1 LIRSPGEIKNTMYYP
16 YVFKE
21 LRFRYNRTLVN
32 VFGIAVGIALFVSI
46 SALSAAYKDAARQPF
61 KNIGADLIVQ
71 RAEKQQA
78 QPAKRIKSMRG
89 IRLPF
94 SNQLFDAQDLL
105 SLRQIEGINAT
116 AHALLLWEFAE
127 NGFRTIMGVD
137 AGQPSLGAG
146 RVQNWLTQGRF
157 PEKPGEIALEK
168 HFAKFQKAGPGDTF
182 QIGGHTFAIAGI
194 IEIKE
199 GAQVAAANIYMPLD
213 SARMLLARKPDAMNL
228 IYLRLNDPSMLNQV
242 KSQLSA
248 EINGASISS
257 SDSFLELMGGISMIS
272 EKFSLIASM
281 VGLLGAVLLIMKT
294 MIANLFERSHE
305 IGILKAVGWTQ
316 QEIQRQLTAEAFV
329 QTLAG
334 GLLGILVG
342 YFISFLLGFLSITIP
357 VPWELNPVPA
367 MARQAQAASQVAR
380 LPVSVSL
387 PLAATAMGL
396 SVIIGC
402 VIGYVTGR
410 RTSKM
415 KPVDILRQ
423 L

>member
-1 LIRSPGEIKNTMYYP
+1 
-16 YVFKE
+16 
-21 LRFRYNRTLVN
+21 VN
-32 VFGIAVGIALFVSI
+32 VFGLAVGIALFVSI
-46 SALSAAYKDAARQPF
+46 SAVSAAYKDAARQPF

-71 RAEKQQA
+71 RVEKQQSQA
-78 QPAKRIKSMRG
+78 GNGTKSMRG

-94 SNQLFDAQDLL
+94 SNQLFDALDLQ
-105 SLRQIEGINAT
+105 SLQQIEGIDAI

-137 AGQPSLGAG
+137 TGQPSLGAG
-146 RVQNWLTQGRF
+146 RVQKWLKQGRF
-157 PEKPGEIALEK
+157 PKKLDEIALEK
-168 HFAKFQKAGPGDTF
+168 HFARFQKAGLGDPF
-182 QIGGHTFAIAGI
+182 LIGGHTFTITGI

-199 GAQVAAANIYMPLD
+199 GAQISAANIYTPID
-213 SARMLLARKPDAMNL
+213 SARMLLAQKPEAINL
-228 IYLRLNDPSMLNQV
+228 IYLRLKDPSMLNPI
-242 KSQLSA
+242 KSQLA
-248 EINGASISS
+248 ARIKGVSISS
-257 SDSFLELMGGISMIS
+257 SNSFLELMGGVSMIS
-272 EKFSLIASM
+272 ERFSFIASV
-281 VGLLGAVLLIMKT
+281 VGLLGAVVLITKT
-294 MIANLFERSHE
+294 MIANLVERSRE

-316 QEIQRQLTAEAFV
+316 QEIQKQLTAEAFV

-342 YFISFLLGFLSITIP
+342 YFISFFLGFLSITIP
-357 VPWELNPVPA
+357 LPWELNPVPA
-367 MARQAQAASQVAR
+367 MAKQAQAASQVVR

-387 PLAATAMGL
+387 SLAVTAMGL

-402 VIGYVTGR
+402 VIGYLTAR

>member
-1 LIRSPGEIKNTMYYP
+1 MYYR
-16 YVFKE
+16 YVINE
-21 LRFRYNRTLVN
+21 LRHRSNRTLVN

-46 SALSAAYKDAARQPF
+46 SAVSAAYKDAARQPF

-71 RAEKQQA
+71 RAEKQQS
-78 QPAKRIKSMRG
+78 QPDNGTKSMRG

-105 SLRQIEGINAT
+105 SLQQIEGVDAT
-116 AHALLLWEFAE
+116 AHALLLWEFAK

-137 AGQPSLGAG
+137 TGQPSLGAG
-146 RVQNWLTQGRF
+146 RVQKWLKQGRF

-168 HFAKFQKAGPGDTF
+168 HFARFQKAAPGEPF
-182 QIGGHTFAIAGI
+182 QIGGHTFTIAGI

-199 GAQVAAANIYMPLD
+199 GAQVSAANIYMPLD
-213 SARMLLARKPDAMNL
+213 SARMLLGRKPEAMNL
-228 IYLRLNDPSMLNQV
+228 IYLRLNDPSMLNSI
-242 KSQLSA
+242 KSQLA
-248 EINGASISS
+248 VKIKGVSISS
-257 SDSFLELMGGISMIS
+257 SDSFLELMGGVSMIS
-272 EKFSLIASM
+272 ERFSFIASI
-281 VGLLGAVLLIMKT
+281 VGLLGAVVLIMKT
-294 MIANLFERSHE
+294 MIANLVERSHE

-316 QEIQRQLTAEAFV
+316 QEIQKQLAAEAFV
-329 QTLAG
+329 QALAG
-334 GLLGILVG
+334 GLLGILLG

-367 MARQAQAASQVAR
+367 MAKQAQAATRVVR

-387 PLAATAMGL
+387 SLAATAMGL

-402 VIGYVTGR
+402 AISYVTGR

>member
-1 LIRSPGEIKNTMYYP
+1 MYYS

-46 SALSAAYKDAARQPF
+46 SAVSAAYKDAVRQPF

-78 QPAKRIKSMRG
+78 QPDKRIKSMRG

-105 SLRQIEGINAT
+105 SLQQIEGIDAT
-116 AHALLLWEFAE
+116 AQALLLWEFAE

-146 RVQNWLTQGRF
+146 KMRNWLKEGRF

-168 HFAKFQKAGPGDTF
+168 HFARFQKVVPGDTF
-182 QIGGHTFAIAGI
+182 QIGGHTFTIAGI

-199 GAQVAAANIYMPLD
+199 GAQVSAANIYMPLD
-213 SARMLLARKPDAMNL
+213 SARMLLARNPEAMNL
-228 IYLRLNDPSMLNQV
+228 IYLRLNDPSMLNPI
-242 KSQLSA
+242 KSQLA
-248 EINGASISS
+248 AQIKGVSISS
-257 SDSFLELMGGISMIS
+257 SDSFLELMGGVSMIS
-272 EKFSLIASM
+272 ERFSFIASI
-281 VGLLGAVLLIMKT
+281 VGLLGAVVLIMKT
-294 MIANLFERSHE
+294 MIANLVERSHE

-316 QEIQRQLTAEAFV
+316 QEIQKQLTAEAFV
-329 QTLAG
+329 QTFAG
-334 GLLGILVG
+334 GLLGILAG

-367 MARQAQAASQVAR
+367 MAKQAQAANQVVR

-387 PLAATAMGL
+387 SLAATAMGL

-402 VIGYVTGR
+402 VIGFVTAR

>member
-1 LIRSPGEIKNTMYYP
+1 
-16 YVFKE
+16 
-21 LRFRYNRTLVN
+21 VN

-46 SALSAAYKDAARQPF
+46 SAVSAAYKDAARQPF

-71 RAEKQQA
+71 RTEKQQA
-78 QPAKRIKSMRG
+78 QPDKRIKSMRG

-94 SNQLFDAQDLL
+94 SNQLFDAHDLSVL
-105 SLRQIEGINAT
+105 QRIEGIDAT

-127 NGFRTIMGVD
+127 KGFRTIMGVD
-137 AGQPSLGAG
+137 AGQPSLGAVKV
-146 RVQNWLTQGRF
+146 RNWLKQGRF

-168 HFAKFQKAGPGDTF
+168 HFAKFQKIGPRDTF
-182 QIGGHTFAIAGI
+182 QIGGHTFTIVGI

-199 GAQVAAANIYMPLD
+199 GAQVSAANIYMPLD
-213 SARMLLARKPDAMNL
+213 SARMLLARTPDAPDATNL
-228 IYLRLNDPSMLNQV
+228 IYLRLSNPSMLNQV
-242 KSQLSA
+242 KSHLAAQ
-248 EINGASISS
+248 IKGASISS
-257 SDSFLELMGGISMIS
+257 SDSFLELMGGVSMIS
-272 EKFSLIASM
+272 EKFSFIASM
-281 VGLLGAVLLIMKT
+281 VGLIGAALLIMKT
-294 MIANLFERSHE
+294 MIANLVERSHE

-316 QEIQRQLTAEAFV
+316 QEIQKQLTAEAFI
-329 QTLAG
+329 QTLVG
-334 GLLGILVG
+334 GVLGILTG

-357 VPWELNPVPA
+357 VPWELNPLPA
-367 MARQAQAASQVAR
+367 MAKKAQAASQVVR
-380 LPVSVSL
+380 LPISVSF

>member
-1 LIRSPGEIKNTMYYP
+1 MYYR
-16 YVFKE
+16 YVIKE
-21 LRFRYNRTLVN
+21 LRHRSNRTLVN
-32 VFGIAVGIALFVSI
+32 VFGIAMGIALFVSI
-46 SALSAAYKDAARQPF
+46 SAVSAAYKDAARQPF

-71 RAEKQQA
+71 RAEKQQS
-78 QPAKRIKSMRG
+78 PPGSMIRSMRG

-105 SLRQIEGINAT
+105 SLQQIKGIDAT

-146 RVQNWLTQGRF
+146 RVQKWLKQGRF

-168 HFAKFQKAGPGDTF
+168 HFARFQKVGLGDTF
-182 QIGGHTFAIAGI
+182 LIGGHTFTITGI

-199 GAQVAAANIYMPLD
+199 GAQVSAANIYMPID
-213 SARMLLARKPDAMNL
+213 IARMLLARKPDAVNL
-228 IYLRLNDPSMLNQV
+228 IYLRLNDPSMLNPI
-242 KSQLSA
+242 KSQLTARIKGVSV
-248 EINGASISS
+248 SS
-257 SDSFLELMGGISMIS
+257 SDSFLELMGGVSMIS
-272 EKFSLIASM
+272 ERFSLIASI
-281 VGLLGAVLLIMKT
+281 VALLGAVVLIMKT
-294 MIANLFERSHE
+294 MIANLVERSHE

-316 QEIQRQLTAEAFV
+316 QEIQKQLTAEAFV

-334 GLLGILVG
+334 GVLGILVG

-367 MARQAQAASQVAR
+367 MAKQAQAASQVVR

-387 PLAATAMGL
+387 PLAATALGI

-402 VIGYVTGR
+402 AIGYLTAQ

-423 L
+423 I

>member
-1 LIRSPGEIKNTMYYP
+1 MYYR
-16 YVFKE
+16 YVIKE
-21 LRFRYNRTLVN
+21 LRHRSNRTLVN

-46 SALSAAYKDAARQPF
+46 SAVSAAYKDAARQPF
-61 KNIGADLIVQ
+61 INIGADLIVQ
-71 RAEKQQA
+71 RAEKQQF
-78 QPAKRIKSMRG
+78 QPGKQIKSMRG

-105 SLRQIEGINAT
+105 SLQQIDGIDAT

-146 RVQNWLTQGRF
+146 RVQKWIKQGRF
-157 PEKPGEIALEK
+157 PEKPGDIALEK
-168 HFAKFQKAGPGDTF
+168 HFAKFQKVGPGDTF
-182 QIGGHTFAIAGI
+182 QIGGHTFTIAGI

-199 GAQVAAANIYMPLD
+199 GAQVSAANIYMPLD
-213 SARMLLARKPDAMNL
+213 SARMLLARKPEAMNL
-228 IYLRLNDPSMLNQV
+228 IYLRLKDPSMLNPI
-242 KSQLSA
+242 KSQLA
-248 EINGASISS
+248 VQIKGVSISS
-257 SDSFLELMGGISMIS
+257 SDSSLELMGGVSMIS
-272 EKFSLIASM
+272 ERFSFIASI
-281 VGLLGAVLLIMKT
+281 VGLLGAVVLIMKT
-294 MIANLFERSHE
+294 MIANLVERSHE

-316 QEIQRQLTAEAFV
+316 KEIQKQLTAEAFF

-367 MARQAQAASQVAR
+367 MAKQAQAASQVVR

-387 PLAATAMGL
+387 SLAVKAMGL

-402 VIGYVTGR
+402 IIGFVTGR

-415 KPVDILRQ
+415 KPADILRH

>member
-1 LIRSPGEIKNTMYYP
+1 MYYR
-16 YVFKE
+16 YVIKE
-21 LRFRYNRTLVN
+21 LRHRSNRTLVN

-46 SALSAAYKDAARQPF
+46 SAVSAAYKDAARQPF
-61 KNIGADLIVQ
+61 INIGADLIVQ
-71 RAEKQQA
+71 RAEKQQF
-78 QPAKRIKSMRG
+78 QPGKQIKSMRG

-105 SLRQIEGINAT
+105 SLQQIDGIDAT

-146 RVQNWLTQGRF
+146 RVQKWIKQGRF
-157 PEKPGEIALEK
+157 PEKPGDIALEK
-168 HFAKFQKAGPGDTF
+168 HFAKFQKVGPGDTF
-182 QIGGHTFAIAGI
+182 QIGGHTFTIAGI

-199 GAQVAAANIYMPLD
+199 GAQVSAANIYMPLD
-213 SARMLLARKPDAMNL
+213 SARMLLARKPEAMNL
-228 IYLRLNDPSMLNQV
+228 IYLRLKDPSMLNPI
-242 KSQLSA
+242 KSQLA
-248 EINGASISS
+248 VQIKGVSISS
-257 SDSFLELMGGISMIS
+257 SDSSLELMGGVSMIS
-272 EKFSLIASM
+272 ERFSFIASI
-281 VGLLGAVLLIMKT
+281 VGLLGAVVLIMKT
-294 MIANLFERSHE
+294 MIANLVERSHE

-316 QEIQRQLTAEAFV
+316 KEIQKQLTAEAFF

-367 MARQAQAASQVAR
+367 MAKQAQAASQVVR

-387 PLAATAMGL
+387 SLAVKAMGL

-402 VIGYVTGR
+402 VIGFVTGR

-415 KPVDILRQ
+415 KPADILRH

>member
-1 LIRSPGEIKNTMYYP
+1 MYYP

-21 LRFRYNRTLVN
+21 LRFRFNRTLVN

-46 SALSAAYKDAARQPF
+46 SAVSAAYKDAARRPF
-61 KNIGADLIVQ
+61 KDIGADLILQ
-71 RAEKQQA
+71 RGEKQQA
-78 QPAKRIKSMRG
+78 QAGQRIKSMRG
-89 IRLPF
+89 VRLPF
-94 SNQLFDAQDLL
+94 SNQLFDAQDLAAL
-105 SLRQIEGINAT
+105 KRIEGIDAT

-127 NGFRTIMGVD
+127 KGFRTIMGVD
-137 AGQPSLGAG
+137 DGQSALGAVKV
-146 RVQNWLTQGRF
+146 RDWIKQGRF

-182 QIGGHTFAIAGI
+182 QIGGHTFTVAGI

-199 GAQVAAANIYMPLD
+199 GAQVAAANIYMPID
-213 SARMLLARKPDAMNL
+213 SARMLLAQKPDALNL
-228 IYLRLNDPSMLNQV
+228 VYLRLNDPSMLNQV
-242 KSQLSA
+242 KSQLTVQ
-248 EINGASISS
+248 IKGASISS
-257 SDSFLELMGGISMIS
+257 SDSFIELMGGVSMIS
-272 EKFSLIASM
+272 EKFSFIASM
-281 VGLLGAVLLIMKT
+281 VGLLGAALLIMKT
-294 MIANLFERSHE
+294 MIANLVERSHE
-305 IGILKAVGWTQ
+305 IGILKAVGWTP
-316 QEIQRQLTAEAFV
+316 QEIQKQLTAEAFV

-334 GLLGILVG
+334 GLLGILAG

-367 MARQAQAASQVAR
+367 MAKQAQAASQVVR

-402 VIGYVTGR
+402 LCGYTLGR
-410 RTSKM
+410 RTAKM
-415 KPVDILRQ
+415 KPADFLRQ

>member
-1 LIRSPGEIKNTMYYP
+1 
-16 YVFKE
+16 
-21 LRFRYNRTLVN
+21 VN

-46 SALSAAYKDAARQPF
+46 SAVSAAYKSAARQPF
-61 KNIGADLIVQ
+61 NNIGADLIVQ
-71 RAEKQQA
+71 SAEKQQS
-78 QPAKRIKSMRG
+78 QPDNKIKSMRG

-94 SNQLFDAQDLL
+94 SNQLFDPQDLS
-105 SLRQIEGINAT
+105 SLHRIEGISAT

-146 RVQNWLTQGRF
+146 RAQQWIKQGYF

-168 HFAKFQKAGPGDTF
+168 HFAKFQKARLGDTI
-182 QIGGHTFAIAGI
+182 QIGKHTFTITGI
-194 IEIKE
+194 IEIKA
-199 GAQVAAANIYMPLD
+199 GAQVTAANIYMPLD
-213 SARMLLARKPDAMNL
+213 SARKLLARKPRAINL
-228 IYLRLNDPSMLNQV
+228 IFLKLNDPSMLNPI
-242 KSQLSA
+242 KSQLA
-248 EINGASISS
+248 AQIKGVSISS
-257 SDSFLELMGGISMIS
+257 SDSFIELMGGVSMIS
-272 EKFSLIASM
+272 ERFTLIASI
-281 VGLLGAVLLIMKT
+281 VSLLGAVALITKT
-294 MIANLFERSHE
+294 MIANLVERSHE

-316 QEIQRQLTAEAFV
+316 QDIQKQLTAEAFL

-334 GLLGILVG
+334 GLLGILLG

-367 MARQAQAASQVAR
+367 MAKQAQVASQIVR

-387 PLAATAMGL
+387 SLAATAMGL

-402 VIGYVTGR
+402 VIGYATGR

-415 KPVDILRQ
+415 KPAVILRKP
-423 L
+423 

>member
-1 LIRSPGEIKNTMYYP
+1 MYYR
-16 YVFKE
+16 YVIKE
-21 LRFRYNRTLVN
+21 LRHRSNRTLVN

-46 SALSAAYKDAARQPF
+46 SAVSTAYKTAASRPF

-71 RAEKQQA
+71 RAEKQQD
-78 QPAKRIKSMRG
+78 QPDKRIKSMRG

-94 SNQLFDAQDLL
+94 SNQLFEAQDLL
-105 SLRQIEGINAT
+105 ALQRIEGIDAT
-116 AHALLLWEFAE
+116 THALLLWEFAE

-137 AGQPSLGAG
+137 AGQSSLGAG
-146 RVQNWLTQGRF
+146 KVRDWVKQGRF
-157 PEKPGEIALEK
+157 PEKPDEIALEK
-168 HFAKFQKAGPGDTF
+168 HFAKFQKIKPGDTF
-182 QIGGHTFAIAGI
+182 QISGHTFTIVGI

-199 GAQVAAANIYMPLD
+199 GAQVAAANIYMPLGI
-213 SARMLLARKPDAMNL
+213 ARMLLARKPDAMNL

-242 KSQLSA
+242 KSQLA
-248 EINGASISS
+248 AQIKGASISS
-257 SDSFLELMGGISMIS
+257 SDSFLELMGGVSMIS

-281 VGLLGAVLLIMKT
+281 VALLGAVSLIMKT
-294 MIANLFERSHE
+294 MIANLVERSHE
-305 IGILKAVGWTQ
+305 IGILKAVGWTH
-316 QEIQRQLTAEAFV
+316 QEIQKQLTAEAFV

-357 VPWELNPVPA
+357 IPWELNPVPA
-367 MARQAQAASQVAR
+367 MAKQAQAASQIVR

>member
-1 LIRSPGEIKNTMYYP
+1 MYYS

-46 SALSAAYKDAARQPF
+46 SAVSAAYKDAVRQPF

-78 QPAKRIKSMRG
+78 QPDKRIKSMRG

-105 SLRQIEGINAT
+105 SLQQIEGIDAT
-116 AHALLLWEFAE
+116 AQALLLWEFAE

-146 RVQNWLTQGRF
+146 KMRNWLKQGRF

-168 HFAKFQKAGPGDTF
+168 HFAKFQKTGLGETL
-182 QIGGHTFAIAGI
+182 QIGGHTFTIAGI

-199 GAQVAAANIYMPLD
+199 GAQVSAANIYMPLD
-213 SARMLLARKPDAMNL
+213 SARMLLARNPEAMNL
-228 IYLRLNDPSMLNQV
+228 IYLRLNDPSMLNPI
-242 KSQLSA
+242 KSQLA
-248 EINGASISS
+248 AQIKGVSISS
-257 SDSFLELMGGISMIS
+257 SDSFLELMGGVSMIS
-272 EKFSLIASM
+272 ERFSFIASI
-281 VGLLGAVLLIMKT
+281 VGVLGAVVLIMKT
-294 MIANLFERSHE
+294 MIANLVERSHE

-316 QEIQRQLTAEAFV
+316 QEIQKQLTAEAFV
-329 QTLAG
+329 QTFAG
-334 GLLGILVG
+334 GLLGILAG

-367 MARQAQAASQVAR
+367 MAKQAQAANQVVR

-387 PLAATAMGL
+387 SLAATAMGL

-402 VIGYVTGR
+402 VIGFVTAR

>member
-1 LIRSPGEIKNTMYYP
+1 
-16 YVFKE
+16 
-21 LRFRYNRTLVN
+21 VN

-46 SALSAAYKDAARQPF
+46 SAVSAAYKDAARQPF
-61 KNIGADLIVQ
+61 KNIGADLVVQ
-71 RAEKQQA
+71 RAEKKQS
-78 QPAKRIKSMRG
+78 QPDNGTKSMRG

-105 SLRQIEGINAT
+105 SLQQIDGIDAT
-116 AHALLLWEFAE
+116 AHALLLWEFAA

-137 AGQPSLGAG
+137 AAQPSLGAG
-146 RVQNWLTQGRF
+146 RVQKWIKQGRF
-157 PEKPGEIALEK
+157 PQKPGEIALEK
-168 HFAKFQKAGPGDTF
+168 HFARFQKFGLGDTF
-182 QIGGHTFAIAGI
+182 QIGGRTFTIAGI

-199 GAQVAAANIYMPLD
+199 GAQVSAANIYMPLD
-213 SARMLLARKPDAMNL
+213 SARMLLARKPEAINL
-228 IYLRLNDPSMLNQV
+228 IYLRLNDPSMLNPI
-242 KSQLSA
+242 KSQLA
-248 EINGASISS
+248 AQIKGVSISS
-257 SDSFLELMGGISMIS
+257 SDSFLELMGGVSMIS
-272 EKFSLIASM
+272 ERFSLIASI
-281 VGLLGAVLLIMKT
+281 VGLLGAVVLIMKT
-294 MIANLFERSHE
+294 MIANLVERSHE

-316 QEIQRQLTAEAFV
+316 QEIQKQLTAEAFF

-367 MARQAQAASQVAR
+367 MAKQAQAVSQVVR

-387 PLAATAMGL
+387 SLAATAMGL

-402 VIGYVTGR
+402 VIAYVTGR